1 MDLFHLVRKLNASEG
16 GKPRFFQC
24 CGHKDGML
32 EQNRRMRDVFEQEIS
47 LQYQYKESRGTH
59 NWYYWNRSLADVL
72 EFFGFLVKTDIYN

>member
-1 MDLFHLVRKLNASEG
+1 MQARGESPGSSSVAVIMDGL
-16 GKPRFFQC
+16 
-24 CGHKDGML
+24 L

>member
-1 MDLFHLVRKLNASEG
+1 
-16 GKPRFFQC
+16 
-24 CGHKDGML
+24 
-32 EQNRRMRDVFEQEIS
+32 MRDVFEQEIS

>member
-24 CGHKDGML
+24 CGHKDGLL

-47 LQYQYKESRGTH
+47 LQYQYKESPGNTQ
-59 NWYYWNRSLADVL
+59 LVL
-72 EFFGFLVKTDIYN
+72 LEPFTGGCIGIFWIFSQDGYL